1 MARAGSSPLATD
13 LATAAARPAVRR
25 RTRALAAIGRSRTGT
40 VGWAILGFFVLMATI
55 GPFLTP
61 HDPTAQDLRQRMVSP
76 SLGLGDASF
85 HPMGTDQLGRDIF
98 TRVVYGSRISL
109 FIGFAV
115 VALGSVIGAGVGIG
129 AGFRRGW
136 TDRIAMRVVDIYL
149 AFPFVLLALIVIG
162 VLGPSLTNLVVVL
175 ALTGWVNY
183 ARVIRGEVLSLRERE
198 FVVAARVMGASTWRI
213 LLRHLL
219 PNVASTLIV
228 LASLELARVVIQEG
242 SLSFLGLGVQ
252 PPTPSWGRM
261 LSEGRDYVATAWW
274 LATFPGLAIVLLV
287 LSVNLVGDWLRDELD
302 PRRRGR

>member
-1 MARAGSSPLATD
+1 MIEAQRSRLTTD
-13 LATAAARPAVRR
+13 LASAATRPVMPRR
-25 RTRALAAIGRSRTGT
+25 RRVLAAIGRSRTAT
-40 VGWAILGFFVLMATI
+40 VGWVILVCFLLMAAI
-55 GPFLTP
+55 GPFLAP
-61 HDPTAQDLRQRMVSP
+61 HDPTAQNLRLRTAPPAV
-76 SLGLGDASF
+76 GLDEASF
-85 HPMGTDQLGRDIF
+85 HPLGTDQLGRDIF
-98 TRVVYGSRISL
+98 TRVIYGARISI
-109 FIGFAV
+109 FVGFAV
-115 VALGSVIGAGVGIG
+115 VALGGAIGAAVGIV
-129 AGFRRGW
+129 AGYRRGW
-136 TDRIAMRVVDIYL
+136 VDRIAMRLVDIYL

-162 VLGPSLTNLVVVL
+162 VLGPSLANLVVVL

-198 FVVAARVMGASTWRI
+198 FVVAARVMGAPTWRI
-213 LLRHLL
+213 LARHLL

-261 LSEGRDYVATAWW
+261 LSEGRDYIATAWW
-274 LATFPGLAIVLLV
+274 LATFPGLAILLLV